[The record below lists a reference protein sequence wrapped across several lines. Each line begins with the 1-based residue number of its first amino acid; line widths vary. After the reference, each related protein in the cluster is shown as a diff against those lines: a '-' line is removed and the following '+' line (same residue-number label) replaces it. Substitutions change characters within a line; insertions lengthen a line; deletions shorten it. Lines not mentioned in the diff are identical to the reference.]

1 VGIGPLGP
9 APFLAALS
17 EQDREQERQERDAQ
31 RRQMERDREIQFYDQ
46 GTNALDEGRW
56 DRAVSYFDRVIA
68 LKGTRVDASL
78 YWKAYAQ
85 NKQGQR
91 AEALS
96 TIAELIK
103 TFPASRYLKQA
114 KALEVEVR
122 NASGQPV
129 RPEDQSDEE
138 LKLIALSTL
147 QHTDPEQAVPMIEK
161 LLEGTASPRLKSRAL
176 FVLAQSN
183 SPRAREV
190 LRNIARGSSTPELQV
205 RAIQYLGV
213 HGGRESRAVLAE
225 IYASSTDVD
234 VKRRILR
241 AFMAA
246 GEKDRVFSAA
256 QNEKDPDL
264 RREAVGLLGAMGAQD
279 ELWQLYQKES
289 AVDVKKQ
296 IIQAMFVSGNVTR
309 MVELARTEQN
319 AELRRTAVRGLGQMG
334 SKGTGDALVQIYAS
348 DKDES
353 VRKMVINAL
362 AMQDNAAGLVALARK
377 EQDIAMKKAIVE
389 RLSHMGGNK
398 IATDYLLEILNK

>member
-1 VGIGPLGP
+1 
-9 APFLAALS
+9 
-17 EQDREQERQERDAQ
+17 
-31 RRQMERDREIQFYDQ
+31 
-46 GTNALDEGRW
+46 
-56 DRAVSYFDRVIA
+56 
-68 LKGTRVDASL
+68 
-78 YWKAYAQ
+78 
-85 NKQGQR
+85 
-91 AEALS
+91 
-96 TIAELIK
+96 
-103 TFPASRYLKQA
+103 
-114 KALEVEVR
+114 
-122 NASGQPV
+122 
-129 RPEDQSDEE
+129 
-138 LKLIALSTL
+138 
-147 QHTDPEQAVPMIEK
+147 
-161 LLEGTASPRLKSRAL
+161 
-176 FVLAQSN
+176 
-183 SPRAREV
+183 
-190 LRNIARGSSTPELQV
+190 
-205 RAIQYLGV
+205 
-213 HGGRESRAVLAE
+213 
-225 IYASSTDVD
+225 
-234 VKRRILR
+234 
-241 AFMAA
+241 MAA